1 MFIYEKPFAEVVEVE
16 MDDVVC
22 ASVGEDKD
30 EGGRIF

>member
-1 MFIYEKPFAEVVEVE
+1 MFIYEKPYVEIIKIE
-16 MDDVVC
+16 KEDRVC